1 MATSIF
7 LAKLIGPVM
16 LAVGIAL
23 FLNKR
28 AFAAIA
34 EEFLRSRALLYLS
47 GLLIMPAGL
56 AIVLTHN
63 VWVLNWPVLITLL
76 GWAMAIG
83 GAVRILLPDRVE
95 FVGRR
100 FLHHPM
106 GANVAGAIWIAI
118 GAILSLFGYVTNLR

>member
-1 MATSIF
+1 MTTSIF

-16 LAVGIAL
+16 LAVGLAL
-23 FLNKR
+23 LLNR
-28 AFAAIA
+28 RGFAAIA

-95 FVGRR
+95 FAGRR
-100 FLHHPM
+100 FLRHPM
-106 GANVAGAIWIAI
+106 GMTIAGGIWLAI

>member
-23 FLNKR
+23 FLNR
-28 AFAAIA
+28 RGFAAIA

-95 FVGRR
+95 FAGRR
-100 FLHHPM
+100 ILHHPM
-106 GANVAGAIWIAI
+106 GTPIAGGIWLVI
-118 GAILSLFGYVTNLR
+118 GAILTLFGYATNLR

>member
-16 LAVGIAL
+16 LAVGLAL
-23 FLNKR
+23 LLNR
-28 AFAAIA
+28 RGFAAIA
-34 EEFLRSRALLYLS
+34 EEFLRSLALLYLS
-47 GLLIMPAGL
+47 GLLLMPAGL
-56 AIVLTHN
+56 AILLTHN

-95 FVGRR
+95 LAGRR
-100 FLHHPM
+100 LLRHPM
-106 GANVAGAIWIAI
+106 GLTIAGAIWLVI
-118 GAILSLFGYVTNLR
+118 GGILTLFGYVTNLR